1 MSFVVTGAKLLVI
14 HSTMRWP
21 VRLAGDSQLAFQSQT
36 AGPDLENAKRG
47 VPEQAG
53 VQALRKPL
61 AWFKGNAPAGGRSP
75 SDTAEC

>member
-1 MSFVVTGAKLLVI
+1 MSVYTI
-14 HSTMRWP
+14 
-21 VRLAGDSQLAFQSQT
+21 
-36 AGPDLENAKRG
+36 AGPDLVDAKRG